1 MNLELNNKIVLITG
15 GSQGIGKATA
25 LSMVKENA
33 KTIICA
39 RDINE
44 LKNAQN
50 EIKNLTNKT
59 IDIHITDVTK
69 IHQIENLFKI
79 IIEKHGKIDVLINN
93 AGRSAGDDFENVT
106 DNQWQEDLELKLF
119 AAIRSSRIA
128 IKYMKK
134 QNSGRIINVTNL
146 GGKAPGYSSV
156 PTSVSRSAGIAL
168 TKALSKDS
176 AKYNILVN
184 TVCIG
189 LIKSAQHEKRWV
201 KDHENSNISLEE
213 WYLELGKD
221 VPLKRVGESSE
232 AADVITFLASKRASY
247 ISGVAINI
255 DGGLSPVV

>member
-25 LSMVKENA
+25 LSMVKEDA

-156 PTSVSRSAGIAL
+156 PTSVSRAAGIAL

-189 LIKSAQHEKRWV
+189 LIKSSQHEKRWANDP
-201 KDHENSNISLEE
+201 KNSNVSLAK
-213 WYLELGKD
+213 WYSDLGKD

-232 AADVITFLASKRASY
+232 AGDVITFLASERASY
-247 ISGVAINI
+247 ISGIAINI

>member
-1 MNLELNNKIVLITG
+1 MNLGLNNKIVLITG

-25 LSMVKENA
+25 LSMTKEGA

-39 RDINE
+39 RNINE

-59 IDIHITDVTK
+59 IDIYGTDVTK
-69 IHQIENLFKI
+69 INEIENLFKNI
-79 IIEKHGKIDVLINN
+79 IDKHEGIDILINN
-93 AGRSAGDDFENVT
+93 AGRSAGGDFENVT
-106 DNQWQEDLELKLF
+106 DDQWKEDLELKLF
-119 AAIRSSRIA
+119 AAIRTSRIA

-168 TKALSKDS
+168 TKAMSKDS

-189 LIKSAQHEKRWV
+189 LIKSSQHKKRWE
-201 KDHENSNISLEE
+201 KEAISTNISLED
-213 WYLELGKD
+213 WYSNLGKD
-221 VPLKRVGESSE
+221 VPLGRVGESSE
-232 AADVITFLASKRASY
+232 AADVITFLASEKASY

>member
-25 LSMVKENA
+25 LSMAKEGA

-59 IDIHITDVTK
+59 IDIYTTDVTK
-69 IHQIENLFKI
+69 THQIENLFKI
-79 IIEKHGKIDVLINN
+79 IIEKHGTIDVLINN

-106 DNQWQEDLELKLF
+106 DDQWQEDLELKLF

-189 LIKSAQHEKRWV
+189 LIKSAQHEKRWA
-201 KDHENSNISLEE
+201 KDHKNSNTSLEE
-213 WYLELGKD
+213 WYSELGKD

-232 AADVITFLASKRASY
+232 AADVITFLASERASY

>member
-1 MNLELNNKIVLITG
+1 MIDLKNLNIILTG
-15 GSQGIGKATA
+15 GTGVIGNAIIDKLISAGAHVIATG
-25 LSMVKENA
+25 
-33 KTIICA
+33 T
-39 RDINE
+39 NE
-44 LKNAQN
+44 EKL
-50 EIKNLTNKT
+50 
-59 IDIHITDVTK
+59 
-69 IHQIENLFKI
+69 KI
-79 IIEKHGKIDVLINN
+79 IQDKHKELDVMKFNLSDHGGIDKFVEDCSKNFSNKIDVLINN

-189 LIKSAQHEKRWV
+189 LIKSAQHEKRWI